1 MKSCAHRRDTFFIT
15 AFFSEARE
23 TIALC
28 ENQALKTMA
37 RDNGRSGKKSP
48 LDRRNGL
55 TQADGANIHN

>member
-1 MKSCAHRRDTFFIT
+1 MKSCAHRRDTFLSLH
-15 AFFSEARE
+15 FFSEARE

-28 ENQALKTMA
+28 ENQALKTVA
-37 RDNGRSGKKSP
+37 RDNGRTGKNSS

>member
-1 MKSCAHRRDTFFIT
+1 MKSCAHRRDFFIT

-28 ENQALKTMA
+28 ENQALKTVA
-37 RDNGRSGKKSP
+37 RDDGRTGKNSS